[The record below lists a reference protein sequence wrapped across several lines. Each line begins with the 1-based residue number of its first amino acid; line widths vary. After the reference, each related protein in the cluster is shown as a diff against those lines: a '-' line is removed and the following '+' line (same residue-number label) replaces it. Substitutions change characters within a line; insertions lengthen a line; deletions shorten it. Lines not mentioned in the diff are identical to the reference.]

1 MDLENFNK
9 WPHFEAEDLEAVS
22 EVLKSG
28 KINRWTGDK
37 NILFEDA
44 LGRASASRA
53 AGWRP
58 PFGGIPC
65 WRCCRY

>member
-44 LGRASASRA
+44 LGS
-53 AGWRP
+53 
-58 PFGGIPC
+58 
-65 WRCCRY
+65 